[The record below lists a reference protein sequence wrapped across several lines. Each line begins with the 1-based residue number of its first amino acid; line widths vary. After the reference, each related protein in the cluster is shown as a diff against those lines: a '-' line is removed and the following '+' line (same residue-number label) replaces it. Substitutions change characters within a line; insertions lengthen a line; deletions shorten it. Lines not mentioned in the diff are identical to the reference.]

1 MSSLPRQ
8 QRGFTLIELLVVIAI
23 IAVLIALLLP
33 AVQAA
38 REAARRAQCV
48 NNLKQI
54 GLALH
59 NYHTSNDVFPPGA
72 AASFNAVFN
81 GNPPCIAWMGWSA
94 QAMMFGYM
102 EQTALYNAINF
113 SVDPVQANGG
123 NGMSDTA
130 RYAKVAMFLC
140 PSDGNAGKT
149 LLNSYFASTGTT
161 TYAHGTVSSGT
172 TPSTCNGG
180 TQGSSGLFAYAMS
193 YGLQDCKDGSS
204 NTVAFS
210 EGLVGDVSAT
220 KAERWVTGINIANPD
235 TADPNGGLF
244 DASSNPALTLA
255 DLQACN
261 VGFAGP
267 TAVPSDS
274 LSGYKGHLWA
284 WGCDTMSMFNTIV
297 PPSST
302 QYQWGMCRF
311 GCNGCKTLDSCDHSN
326 ITSATS
332 NHPGGANVL
341 FGDGSVRFVK
351 STIAMNIWWAL
362 GTKAGGEVVG
372 SDSY

>member
-1 MSSLPRQ
+1 MSSLPRRK
-8 QRGFTLIELLVVIAI
+8 RGFTLIELLVVIAI

-59 NYHTSNDVFPPGA
+59 NYHTANDVFPCGA
-72 AASFNAVFN
+72 AASYNPVN
-81 GNPPCIAWMGWSA
+81 GSPPCIAWMGWSA
-94 QAMMFGYM
+94 QALMFGYM

-113 SVDPVQANGG
+113 SLDPIQANSG
-123 NGMSDTA
+123 NYANTTA
-130 RYAKVAMFLC
+130 VYSKVKVFLC
-140 PSDGNAGKT
+140 PSDGQAGKT
-149 LLNSYFASTGTT
+149 LLNSYYASTGTT
-161 TYAHGTVSSGT
+161 TYTSNTVHNN
-172 TPSTCNGG
+172 PPPDCNGG

-193 YGLQDCKDGSS
+193 YGLQDCRDGSS

-210 EGLVGDVSAT
+210 EGLVGDPSAT
-220 KAERWVTGINIANPD
+220 RHENYVTGVNIANP
-235 TADPNGGLF
+235 DPNGGLF
-244 DASSNPALTLA
+244 DASSNPTTLLA

-261 VGFAGP
+261 LAFP
-267 TAVPSDS
+267 TVLPSDS
-274 LSGYKGHLWA
+274 LSGDKGWYWA
-284 WGCDTMSMFNTIV
+284 WGADTMSMFNTIV
-297 PPSST
+297 PPNSQ

-311 GCNGCKTLDSCDHSN
+311 GCNGCATLYSADHSN

-332 NHPGGANVL
+332 AHPGGANVL
-341 FGDGSVRFVK
+341 MGDGSVRFIK

-362 GTKAGGEVVG
+362 GTKAGGEIVS
-372 SDSY
+372 SDSF